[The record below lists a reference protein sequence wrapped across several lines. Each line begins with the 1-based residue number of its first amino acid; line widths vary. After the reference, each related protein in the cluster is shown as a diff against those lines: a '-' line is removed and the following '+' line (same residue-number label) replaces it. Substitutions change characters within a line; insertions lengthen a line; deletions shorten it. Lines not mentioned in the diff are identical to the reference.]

1 MNDSE
6 VHSLILERLEEID
19 DEDLRTFLTNVLRH
33 ERDILDEPRAQ
44 YKETYESLVDGY
56 IENESIGSYDE

>member
-6 VHSLILERLEEID
+6 VHSLILERVEEIED
-19 DEDLRTFLTNVLRH
+19 DDVRTFLTSVLRH

-44 YKETYESLVDGY
+44 YKEEYKSFVDSYIDNESLSEYDG
-56 IENESIGSYDE
+56 

>member
-6 VHSLILERLEEID
+6 VHSLIIERVEEIED
-19 DEDLRTFLTNVLRH
+19 DDLRTFLNSVLRH

-44 YKETYESLVDGY
+44 YKDHYKSLVDGY
-56 IENESIGSYDE
+56 IDNESISKYDE